1 MVIRKLEK
9 NEIDSLLELYKHYTS
24 EENVPE
30 LTEKTKIEIWEAI
43 TQNPCV
49 NYFVIETNDK
59 IIASCI
65 LTITPSFIRGG
76 KAFGFIEHVVVHSDY
91 RQNGYAQKILN
102 HVMDYAWENSCTEV
116 MLLSGSYNQ
125 KAHQLYRKLEFDE
138 NRKKGF
144 ILFKPK
150 NKDK

>member
-49 NYFVIETNDK
+49 NIQLGRQHFKATAERLSTDEAEKIFRLYHQRHPNAIKNLSKMIGYQVDEDEESLTQFMRSIPVI
-59 IIASCI
+59 
-65 LTITPSFIRGG
+65 
-76 KAFGFIEHVVVHSDY
+76 AFHPED
-91 RQNGYAQKILN
+91 
-102 HVMDYAWENSCTEV
+102 
-116 MLLSGSYNQ
+116 
-125 KAHQLYRKLEFDE
+125 
-138 NRKKGF
+138 
-144 ILFKPK
+144 
-150 NKDK
+150 